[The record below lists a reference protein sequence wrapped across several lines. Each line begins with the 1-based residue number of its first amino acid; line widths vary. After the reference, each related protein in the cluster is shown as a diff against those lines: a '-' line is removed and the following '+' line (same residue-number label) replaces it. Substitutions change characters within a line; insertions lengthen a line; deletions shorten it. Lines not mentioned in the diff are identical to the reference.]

1 MGGLVWPFTLEF
13 LLSRYGAP
21 VTLRI
26 LGLLNFITLASVL
39 PFIRGRVPTGG
50 LNQPRPSTLG
60 NLQALR
66 DYRFWVYM
74 TANACQG
81 LAYFLPGLYIPSYA
95 QALALTPTQ
104 GSAALAAMN
113 GMYGC

>member
-1 MGGLVWPFTLEF
+1 M
-13 LLSRYGAP
+13 
-21 VTLRI
+21 
-26 LGLLNFITLASVL
+26 L
-39 PFIRGRVPTGG
+39 PFIRSRVPIGG

-81 LAYFLPGLYIPSYA
+81 LAYFLPGLYIPSNA
-95 QALALTPTQ
+95 QALILTPTQ
-104 GSAALAAMN
+104 GSAALAAIN